1 MTPKQL
7 AAFLPYVV
15 DNRAHGGY
23 VGRIFDPIAAFNDQ
37 DVAIDY
43 AKQAAQDNRGAD
55 YQVRHNG
62 LIVWRPVGQR
72 A

>member
-7 AAFLPYVV
+7 AAALPYVV
-15 DNRAHGGY
+15 YYRYGGTF
-23 VGRIFDPIAAFNDQ
+23 GRIFDPIAAFNDQ
-37 DVAIDY
+37 DAAIDY
-43 AKQAAQDNRGAD
+43 AKRAAQDNRGAD